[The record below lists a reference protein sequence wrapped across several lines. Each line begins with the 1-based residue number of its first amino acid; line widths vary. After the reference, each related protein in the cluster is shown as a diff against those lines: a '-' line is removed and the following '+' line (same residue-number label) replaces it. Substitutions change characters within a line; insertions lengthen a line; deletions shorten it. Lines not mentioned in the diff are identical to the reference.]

1 MLAFLR
7 RDNVIINIMITL
19 VAVSPAFALGE
30 GNRNLL
36 LIGAMCLS
44 PYFFLRYPVIIPK
57 VDVPLVLLC
66 DMMIAFP
73 LAFHPDTMRWST
85 VLYSCMFCMYLMAF
99 VRLLIFEKYEIG
111 DFSQLLKGLIYAY
124 CVVLIIQQF
133 CVLTGLPI
141 FNISN
146 YSPKE
151 PWKLNSLMSEPSHSA
166 RIIPVLMY
174 VFICC
179 EKEIKGTWDIKRN
192 IKEERF
198 VWSAFLWSL
207 VTMGS
212 STAFIFLSIII
223 AKSISIKKILTSII
237 VAVVAIGVLFYSE
250 NKTVV
255 RVQKLTKATLTLD
268 EHAILRA
275 DGSGSYRIVPT
286 IRGAKAVSLTDF
298 DGWFGHGIDA
308 DVYAIKPLPGTDSG
322 HAGSFYLWYNY
333 GFLVSILFWM
343 FSLYM
348 CVIKKDPVSIL
359 VWLLCVFAYGG
370 LNNQI
375 IWLTIILL
383 YTYKYL
389 TDGKYGVRT
398 PMGKPAC
405 RLY

>member
-7 RDNVIINIMITL
+7 KDNVIIIIMITL

-66 DMMIAFP
+66 YMMIEFP
-73 LAFHPDTMRWST
+73 LVFHPDTMRWST
-85 VLYSCMFCMYLMAF
+85 VLYSCMFCMYFMAF
-99 VRLLIFEKYEIG
+99 VRAMMTNDYTLS
-111 DFSQLLKGLIYAY
+111 DFSKLLKGIIYAY
-124 CVVLIIQQF
+124 CIVLIIQQI
-133 CVLTGLPI
+133 CVLFGWPI
-141 FNISN
+141 FNVSN

-166 RIIPVLMY
+166 RIVPVLMY
-174 VFICC
+174 IFICC
-179 EKEIKGTWDIKRN
+179 EKEIKGTWSIKQSIN
-192 IKEERF
+192 EERW

-207 VTMGS
+207 LTSGS
-212 STAFIFLSIII
+212 STAFIFMFIII
-223 AKSISIKKILTSII
+223 AKSISAKKILASIVVI
-237 VAVVAIGVLFYSE
+237 VIVLGVLYSSE
-250 NKTVV
+250 NRSIV
-255 RVQKLTKATLTLD
+255 RIQKIITATLSLD
-268 EHAILRA
+268 ENKIIRA

-286 IRGAKAVSLTDF
+286 IRGAKAVSITDL

-333 GFLVSILFWM
+333 GFLVSILFWI
-343 FSLYM
+343 FSLSI
-348 CVIKKDPVSIL
+348 CLIKKDPVSIL
-359 VWLLCVFAYGG
+359 VWLLCVFMYGG

-383 YTYKYL
+383 YTYKHL
-389 TDGKYGVRT
+389 SDGKYGVRV

-405 RLY
+405 